1 MALTSRNR
9 RGRVYPR
16 YSWQN
21 QDQKFMGLYEKAKL
35 DKVIHKHE
43 QIGIKGQILPGGRN
57 SDEGMS
63 HLASSRPNGNQS
75 PVNPLPA

>member
-1 MALTSRNR
+1 LAKS
-9 RGRVYPR
+9 
-16 YSWQN
+16 
-21 QDQKFMGLYEKAKL
+21 DQKFMGLYEKAKL

-43 QIGIKGQILPGGRN
+43 QIDKILQGGRN

-63 HLASSRPNGNQS
+63 HLASSQPNGNQL